1 MASII
6 YDALA
11 SADINQLLS
20 EAVKIVADTLSADH
34 VVVLEFGAIDS
45 QSCFCSGLGWDRPTS
60 VRLGK
65 QLLDRARQ
73 PESTDLEEIT
83 SVKDPRQGGIYRASP
98 AFLKEHGLCTGLFV
112 TVPCGRGSLGMFAGD
127 ARGAGSLFG
136 ESDARSLHAIVTVL
150 SLAVRRAS
158 TELAHIA
165 NLQQV
170 VRAKHQW
177 ETTLDALPQ
186 LICLIDERGLVIRA
200 NRTLERWQL
209 GEVRLIR
216 GVHVHDMLHPGC
228 TDSSCILNVQ
238 LERMLRQ
245 LNDTQFTECALRDLL
260 PGSELHLS
268 LFRGNSSHYED
279 RAAEQGYAFLV
290 IENISQQKH
299 QERLLEDYNK
309 ELEKKLHE
317 QSAQLEVTNVR
328 LEDEIWEHMLDKEIL
343 RESEKRYSCFVEN
356 TLTGIYAI
364 KSNRLSFCNKRFA
377 EIFGYGRDDIYQL
390 GVHELFSSDKQWLV
404 SGQMAMRANG
414 MAEEH
419 TVKGKTRAGETIW
432 LRRSLSVID
441 CQSEPMILGSIVD
454 VTAQKNAEDGLRRS
468 EHELSALSEKLL
480 LAQEAE
486 RKRIALELHDGIG
499 QSLTVIKLS
508 VETTLQVCGENILQ
522 QNGTCMKGV
531 VDKLCDAIKEVR
543 SISMGLRPSILD
555 DLGLVATIGWFCR
568 EFQSVYPSIRI
579 KKQVNIEGC
588 EIPDGLQIV
597 IFRILQEAFNNIGKH
612 AGASTISVELERAG
626 DTLKLLIEDD
636 GRGIAPEAFRVGKGL
651 GLGSMKERA
660 KLSSGCFT
668 VDSTHGTG
676 TTIQV
681 VWPLPSQGRFS
692 D

>member
-1 MASII
+1 MSII

-11 SADINQLLS
+11 SADINQLLG
-20 EAVKIVADTLSADH
+20 EAVQIVAGTLWADH
-34 VVVLEFGAIDS
+34 IVVLELGTIAS
-45 QSCFCSGLGWDRPTS
+45 QSCFCSSMGWDQPTS
-60 VRLGK
+60 LRLGK
-65 QLLDRARQ
+65 QLLDQARQ
-73 PESTDLEEIT
+73 PETTDLEEII
-83 SVKDPRQGGIYRASP
+83 SSKDPRQGGIYRSSRT
-98 AFLKEHGLCTGLFV
+98 FLQEHGLCDGLFV
-112 TVPCGRGSLGMFAGD
+112 IVPCGPGSLGLFAGD
-127 ARGAGSLFG
+127 ARGSGSLFG
-136 ESDARSLHAIVTVL
+136 ESDARSLHAIVTML

-209 GEVRLIR
+209 GEVRSIR

-279 RAAEQGYAFLV
+279 RVAEQGYAFLV

-299 QERLLEDYNK
+299 QERLLENYNK

-328 LEDEIWEHMLDKEIL
+328 LEDEIWEHRLDKEVL

-364 KSNRLSFCNKRFA
+364 KSNQLNFCNKRFA

-454 VTAQKNAEDGLRRS
+454 VTAQKNAEDGLRCS
-468 EHELSALSEKLL
+468 ERELSDLSEKLL
-480 LAQEAE
+480 LTQEAE

-499 QSLTVIKLS
+499 QSLTAIKLS
-508 VETTLQVCGENILQ
+508 VENALQVRGEKTPQ
-522 QNGTCMKGV
+522 QNGCMKGV

-543 SISMGLRPSILD
+543 SISMGLRPSMLD

-568 EFQSVYPSIRI
+568 EFQAVYPSIRI
-579 KKQVNIEGC
+579 KKRIELEGG

-660 KLSSGCFT
+660 KLSSGSFT

-676 TTIQV
+676 TAIRV
-681 VWPLPSQGRFS
+681 VWPLPF
-692 D
+692 

>member
-1 MASII
+1 MSII

-11 SADINQLLS
+11 SADINQLLG
-20 EAVKIVADTLSADH
+20 EAVQIVAGTLWADH
-34 VVVLEFGAIDS
+34 IVVLELGTIAS
-45 QSCFCSGLGWDRPTS
+45 QSCFCSSMGWDQPTS
-60 VRLGK
+60 LRLGK
-65 QLLDRARQ
+65 QLLDQARQ
-73 PESTDLEEIT
+73 PETTDLEEII
-83 SVKDPRQGGIYRASP
+83 SSKDPRQGGIYRSSRT
-98 AFLKEHGLCTGLFV
+98 FLQEHGLCDGLFV
-112 TVPCGRGSLGMFAGD
+112 IVPCGPGSLGLFAGD
-127 ARGAGSLFG
+127 ARGSGSLFG

-209 GEVRLIR
+209 GEVRSIR

-279 RAAEQGYAFLV
+279 RVAEQGYAFLV

-328 LEDEIWEHMLDKEIL
+328 LEDEIWEHRLDKEIL

-364 KSNRLSFCNKRFA
+364 KSNQLNFCNKRFA

-454 VTAQKNAEDGLRRS
+454 VTAQKNAEDGLRCS
-468 EHELSALSEKLL
+468 ERELSDLSEKLL
-480 LAQEAE
+480 LTQEAE

-499 QSLTVIKLS
+499 QSLTAIKLS
-508 VETTLQVCGENILQ
+508 VETALQVRGEKTPQ
-522 QNGTCMKGV
+522 QNGCMKGV

-543 SISMGLRPSILD
+543 SISMGLRPSMLD

-568 EFQSVYPSIRI
+568 EFQAVYPSIRI
-579 KKQVNIEGC
+579 KKRIELEGG

-660 KLSSGCFT
+660 KLSSGSFT

-676 TTIQV
+676 TAIRV
-681 VWPLPSQGRFS
+681 VWPLPF
-692 D
+692 